1 MKVVSFGNIPTWAG
15 GRNDNG
21 LSNVIYQLALNISH
35 IDSVDM
41 TLVATDVNDSCINRE
56 RLKIVGWT
64 KLLLLKYALRNP
76 LKVFLY
82 LLYVLDFKIKYK
94 QRESCLGIVLKM
106 LFLNKSVTEL
116 KPDIVHLHGATS
128 IIYLKALPK
137 GVKKVMTI
145 HGILGNDEHFEGWHY
160 YSRLERACC
169 QSKRLDRLFFI
180 SSKLIE
186 DFKKEYGPIVPPTE
200 AIRNAYDDKV
210 FYNQN
215 KPRTNETIKLITIAT
230 LSNIKGQERVL
241 QAISK
246 TRVDYT
252 YECVGGDSDGLKDK
266 LLDFA
271 KDNHIH
277 YTYYGPKKPTEIN
290 DLLAD
295 VDYMILPSSTEGFGL
310 VYLEAMACGVPI
322 ILPKT
327 LPIVQEP
334 DIIIPGVNAI
344 LLDSYDVDS
353 IAQVLPELKDMSF
366 DRSEVSKSVSN
377 NNWQI
382 IAQEY
387 ASSFVELLRYE

>member
-21 LSNVIYQLALNISH
+21 LSNVIYQLALNISRL
-35 IDSVDM
+35 DNVDM
-41 TLVATDVNDSCINRE
+41 TLVVTDVNEPCINRE

-64 KLLLLKYALRNP
+64 KPLLLKYTLRNP
-76 LKVFLY
+76 IKAFLY
-82 LLYVLDFKIKYK
+82 LLFVFAFKNKYK

-128 IIYLKALPK
+128 IIYLNALPK

-145 HGILGNDEHFEGWHY
+145 HGILGNDEHYEGWLE

-169 QSKRLDRLFFI
+169 QSTRLSRLFFI

-186 DFKKEYGPIVPPTE
+186 DFKKEYGPIVPSTE
-200 AIRNAYDDKV
+200 AILNAYDNKV

-215 KPRTNETIKLITIAT
+215 KPRTNETIKLITVAT

-241 QAISK
+241 QAIRESN
-246 TRVDYT
+246 VDYV

-266 LLDFA
+266 LQDIA

-277 YTYYGPKKPTEIN
+277 YTYYGPKKPSEIN

-310 VYLEAMACGVPI
+310 VYLEAMACGVPV

-344 LLDSYDVDS
+344 LLDGYDVDS
-353 IAQVLPELKDMSF
+353 IAHVLPALKDMSF
-366 DRSEVSKSVSN
+366 DRNEVSKTVSN
-377 NNWQI
+377 INWQI
-382 IAQEY
+382 IAQKY
-387 ASSFVELLRYE
+387 ALSYDELLKI